1 MLDNYDLW
9 YEEDRRRERWR
20 ESRPV
25 CDACG
30 QHIQDEY
37 MYKTLRGNFCEE
49 CAEAYAD
56 ELAEE
61 FKRDTMEEWR
71 SYIND

>member
-1 MLDNYDLW
+1 MDNYDMWLSH
-9 YEEDRRRERWR
+9 DLARERWR
-20 ESRPV
+20 ERRPV
-25 CDACG
+25 CDVCG
-30 QHIQDEY
+30 EHIQDENV
-37 MYKTLRGNFCEE
+37 YKTLRGDMCEA

-61 FKRDTMEEWR
+61 FKQDTMEEWR